1 MATPEPPADH
11 KAIMNVTSAKSLD
24 DRLPISCIL
33 PVYHAVSP
41 AEFIR
46 AFHSISD
53 QTRPIDEI
61 IVVFDGPV
69 DESIRRFVALQ
80 DRKRVTLADLPEN
93 RGVAAAMREGF
104 AVARN
109 RWVARHDADDIAL
122 PHRFEAQWPLVS
134 TERYGAVGG
143 MLLEFSGDP
152 RNIVRARKLPTEP
165 AAIAKYVRTNSPMN
179 NQTAVFDREAVE
191 KVGGVRDLLFMEDY
205 DLFARLIAD
214 GYELRSLPEPLVLF
228 QASDDVFA
236 RRADKRMRG
245 AERQMQRNLVSYGL
259 ISRSRSIVNL
269 LLRQGFR
276 MLPRPLLKI
285 AYGVL
290 FDHGSKVLPM
300 QVTSWLDGA
309 DASIQSDQDFSAE
322 SIRRDESE
330 AHEVR
335 D

>member
-1 MATPEPPADH
+1 MTTVEPPADH
-11 KAIMNVTSAKSLD
+11 KETMKATSAKSLD

-33 PVYHAVSP
+33 PVYHAVSSV
-41 AEFIR
+41 EFVR
-46 AFHSISD
+46 AFRSISD

-69 DESIRRFVALQ
+69 DESIRRFVTLQ

-104 AVARN
+104 AIARN

-122 PHRFEAQWPLVS
+122 PYRFEAQWPLVS

-165 AAIAKYVRTNSPMN
+165 AAIARYVRTNSPMN

-236 RRADKRMRG
+236 RRADKRMG
-245 AERQMQRNLVSYGL
+245 EAERQMQRNLVSYGL

-290 FDHGSKVLPM
+290 FDHGSKALPGN
-300 QVTSWLDGA
+300 VERWLDTFDEYTHVVA
-309 DASIQSDQDFSAE
+309 APTEDSARPEE
-322 SIRRDESE
+322 SQPD
-330 AHEVR
+330 EVR